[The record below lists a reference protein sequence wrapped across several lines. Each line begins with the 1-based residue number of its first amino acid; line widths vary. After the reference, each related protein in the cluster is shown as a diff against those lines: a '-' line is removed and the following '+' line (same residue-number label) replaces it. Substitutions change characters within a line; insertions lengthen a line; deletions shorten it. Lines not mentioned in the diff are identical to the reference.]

1 MTDDDL
7 PEDLPEN
14 ISRLEGE
21 IERLAGVVE
30 GCRKI
35 ILMAKVA
42 IAVGGAMLLA
52 TIVGIIRFDQLIT
65 IGSLAA
71 VLGGIVAAGSNR
83 TTMHQATAR
92 MREAE
97 ALRADLI
104 GRLAFP
110 VVIDGVKPQ

>member
-1 MTDDDL
+1 MADDDL
-7 PEDLPEN
+7 PNE
-14 ISRLEGE
+14 IARLEAE
-21 IERLAGVVE
+21 IERLAQVVE

-42 IAVGGAMLLA
+42 IAAGGVMLLT

-71 VLGGIVAAGSNR
+71 VLGGIVAAGSNT
-83 TTMHQATAR
+83 TTMRQATAR

-110 VVIDGVKPQ
+110 VVIDGKRPS